1 MAHEQL
7 PLRLCSLQGRGGA
20 SNSTGLYM
28 LRRDPVNPRQTV
40 GQLVNPPRGFC
51 YAKSAVTVRQRTL
64 TIALGELSPSE
75 MSMSDVLLQS
85 FVEKQR
91 ASPA

>member
-1 MAHEQL
+1 MAMSSVAHELL

-20 SNSTGLYM
+20 SNPFGLYM

-51 YAKSAVTVRQRTL
+51 YAKPGVTVRQATL

-75 MSMSDVLLQS
+75 MSISNNCY
-85 FVEKQR
+85 R
-91 ASPA
+91 AL